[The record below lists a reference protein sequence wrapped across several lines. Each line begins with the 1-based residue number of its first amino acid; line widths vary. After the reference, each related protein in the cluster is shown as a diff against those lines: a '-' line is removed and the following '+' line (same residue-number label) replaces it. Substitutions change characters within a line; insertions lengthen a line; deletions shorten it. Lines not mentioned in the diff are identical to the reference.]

1 MESAR
6 ILNVTWLGQFSS
18 TRYRWS
24 GGKVTATHVCCCDT
38 MDIWRPWGCGLQH
51 TKFQKHHNIIYEGY
65 RSSGNILQVT
75 WLQNWVNNIDHQSMV
90 TLCIISI
97 HSCSSFI
104 TYLTSDFCPKTLHSY
119 DAALQGLIGCLSC
132 REIHTKTMAH
142 ITREIIV
149 SIGRY
154 WFQSC
159 LLVR

>member
-1 MESAR
+1 MVWSKSKSNTCLLLSV
-6 ILNVTWLGQFSS
+6 ILWTSDDLEGVDCNMQGFKKT
-18 TRYRWS
+18 T
-24 GGKVTATHVCCCDT
+24 D
-38 MDIWRPWGCGLQH
+38 
-51 TKFQKHHNIIYEGY
+51 NIIYEGY
-65 RSSGNILQVT
+65 RSSGNILQVMS
-75 WLQNWVNNIDHQSMV
+75 LQNWVNNIDHQSMV
-90 TLCIISI
+90 TLCTISI

-154 WFQSC
+154 WFPSC